1 MSISLIPNSPRGLLI
16 AALICFAIA
25 GCQPSASNLSVNEP
39 QAREACERFPTA
51 WKEGKQLKDL
61 KPNIIGGDFEWSNGL
76 KLVGFELLPK
86 VHNDGANLHI
96 PVRLTVQNAKG
107 RESKSEVMYT
117 VSTSPS
123 VTVFRE

>member
-1 MSISLIPNSPRGLLI
+1 MSQSRMTNSLRWLLI
-16 AALICFAIA
+16 AALMYFAIG

-39 QAREACERFPTA
+39 QAREACEKFLTA
-51 WKEGKQLKDL
+51 WKEGQHLKDL
-61 KPNIIGGDFEWSNGL
+61 EPDIIGGDFEWTNGL
-76 KLVGFELLPK
+76 KLVSFELLPK

-96 PVRLTVQNAKG
+96 PVRLTVQDAKG
-107 RESKSEVMYT
+107 RESQSEVMYT

>member
-1 MSISLIPNSPRGLLI
+1 MSMSLIPNSPRGLLI
-16 AALICFAIA
+16 AALICFAIV

-39 QAREACERFPTA
+39 QAREACAKFLTA
-51 WKEGKQLKDL
+51 WKDGKQLNDL

-76 KLVGFELLPK
+76 KLIGFELLPK
-86 VHNDGANLHI
+86 THNDGANLHI

-107 RESKSEVMYT
+107 RESKSEVIYT
-117 VSTSPS
+117 VSTSPA